1 MELNISS
8 NVVTI
13 RGNIKTVRD
22 YQDIKNAVDS
32 IASNSKTVVLK
43 IIDSISVTSSVIG
56 YLNKLVL
63 KDGVDLSIYVGDPQ
77 LLELFD
83 DLNLTSMFK
92 VRKG

>member
-1 MELNISS
+1 VELNISS